1 VILSDAGIR
10 RYIRDCQITV
20 WPEPTEDQ
28 FQPASLDIHLDR
40 FFRRPRG
47 DVRVIDPAIEQN
59 WMNPVEM
66 VDDEPFLLGPH
77 SLALGSTLETVSL
90 GTKVAAQVDGR
101 SSVGRIGM
109 LIHVTAGWI
118 DPGFNGTV
126 TLELVNLA
134 HVPVKL
140 YPGMRIG
147 QMIFS
152 LLNEPVNLRY
162 GDPARTSSYQGQGR
176 GPVPSAISRNWNPR
190 STYLKESSDD

>member
-1 VILSDAGIR
+1 MILSDGGIR
-10 RYIRDCQITV
+10 KYIKERQITL

-47 DVRVIDPAIEQN
+47 DIRVIDPAIEQN
-59 WMNPVEM
+59 WMDPVEM
-66 VDDEPFLLGPH
+66 VNDEPFLLGPH
-77 SLALGSTLETVSL
+77 CLALGSTLETVSL
-90 GTKVAAQVDGR
+90 GGLVAAQVDGR
-101 SSVGRIGM
+101 SSVGRMGM
-109 LIHVTAGWI
+109 LVHVTAGWI
-118 DPGFNGTV
+118 DPGFFGTV

-147 QMIFS
+147 QLVFS
-152 LLNEPVNLRY
+152 LLNMPAEVRY
-162 GDPARTSSYQGQGR
+162 GDPARKSSYQGQGR

-190 STYLKESSDD
+190 STYLKENFDD